1 MNFVLSITMNKD
13 SQEYKFLESLSEIK
27 DVYEYVEKWMNCK
40 YFDYAKVNELCK
52 ITDLIGFNN
61 GVSLLGGILHW
72 MQNWVME
79 QSDISDQSDI
89 SVERKKGLSIFS
101 LVTLQTCQRIKY
113 LIDLYNIDSKPVH
126 VVYLG
131 CGTGVNGLIL
141 QKYLKCEL
149 TLIDNNSREISTN
162 AEIVKGDF
170 YEKTDFNKP
179 NHFNICFM
187 CWLDGSPKIDA
198 VYDLLF
204 CIGET
209 PGGCTGFIES
219 DANYKVDINASL
231 SISSAVYR
239 DLPSTNRDYIGILK
253 NIERKHKTLKFNRN
267 YNVDTLID
275 KFNLSIETPEDRKI
289 REEMEIAGE
298 IERDRRMEKNEIE
311 LDDDCDYK
319 PEPDDL
325 YQ

>member
-1 MNFVLSITMNKD
+1 MNKD
-13 SQEYKFLESLSEIK
+13 SEDYKFLESLSEIK

-40 YFDYAKVNELCK
+40 YFDYTNVNEMCK
-52 ITDLIGFNN
+52 IADLIGFNN
-61 GVSLLGGILHW
+61 KTAILGGMLDW
-72 MQNWVME
+72 MQ
-79 QSDISDQSDI
+79 
-89 SVERKKGLSIFS
+89 RGTLSIFS
-101 LVTLQTCQRIKY
+101 LVTLQTCQRIKH
-113 LIDLYNIDSKPVH
+113 LINLYNTNSKPVH
-126 VVYLG
+126 NVDLG

-149 TLIDNNSREISTN
+149 TLVDNNSRNITTN
-162 AEIVKGDF
+162 ADIVKGDF
-170 YEKTDFNKP
+170 YEKTDFSKP

-187 CWLDGSPKIDA
+187 CWLDGSPKIDP

-239 DLPSTNRDYIGILK
+239 DLPSANRDYIGILK
-253 NIERKHKTLKFNRN
+253 NIERKHKTLKFNGN